1 MLRIRPGVERGVAR
15 LDWLD
20 SRHSFSFGHYY
31 DPRHMGFRDLRVI
44 NDDRV
49 APQTGF
55 GTHGHRDMEVVT
67 YVLDGEIAHK
77 DTLGNEGVIRA
88 GEVQRM
94 SAGTGVEHSELNP
107 SADEIARFLQ
117 IWILPNAAGL
127 TPGYDQIAVSAAEK
141 RNRLCRIVSPDG
153 GDGVLTINQDV
164 SIYAGTLDA
173 GATLTHDLSPDR
185 HAWLQVAK
193 GSLRL
198 NDQPLSEGDGIA
210 ISETDSLT
218 LIGETPSEL
227 LLFDLN

>member
-1 MLRIRPGVERGVAR
+1 MLRIRPGAERGVAR

-49 APQTGF
+49 APRSGF
-55 GTHGHRDMEVVT
+55 GTHGHRDMEIVT
-67 YVLDGEIAHK
+67 YVLDGELAHR

-107 SADEIARFLQ
+107 SADATVRFLQ
-117 IWILPNAAGL
+117 IWILPDAAGL
-127 TPGYDQIAVSAAEK
+127 TPGYDQIAVPAADK
-141 RNRLCRIVSPDG
+141 KNRLRPIVLPDG
-153 GDGVLTINQDV
+153 GDGVLSINQDV
-164 SIYAGTLDA
+164 GIHAATLDA
-173 GATLTHDLSPDR
+173 GARLTHDLSPDR
-185 HAWLQVAK
+185 HAWLQVAR

-198 NDQPLSEGDGIA
+198 DDQLLGEGDGVA
-210 ISETDSLT
+210 ISEMDSLT
-218 LIGETPSEL
+218 LHGETPAEF

>member
-1 MLRIRPGVERGVAR
+1 MLRIRPGAERGVAR

-49 APQTGF
+49 APRSGF
-55 GTHGHRDMEVVT
+55 GTHGHRDMEIVT
-67 YVLDGEIAHK
+67 YVLDGEVAHR
-77 DTLGNEGVIRA
+77 DTRGNAGGIRA

-107 SADEIARFLQ
+107 SADETARFLQ

-127 TPGYDQIAVSAAEK
+127 TPGYGQITVSAAEK
-141 RNRLCRIVSPDG
+141 RNRLRRIVSPDG
-153 GDGVLTINQDV
+153 GDGALSINQDV

-173 GATLTHDLSPDR
+173 GASLTHALSPDR

-198 NDQPLSEGDGIA
+198 NDRLLSEGDGVA

-218 LIGETPSEL
+218 LIGETPAES

>member
-1 MLRIRPGVERGVAR
+1 MLRIRPGAERGVAR

-49 APQTGF
+49 APRSGF
-55 GTHGHRDMEVVT
+55 GTHGHRDMEIVT
-67 YVLDGEIAHK
+67 YVLDGEVAHR
-77 DTLGNEGVIRA
+77 DTLGNAGVIRA

-107 SADEIARFLQ
+107 SADETARFLQ

-127 TPGYDQIAVSAAEK
+127 TPGYGQIAVSAAEK
-141 RNRLCRIVSPDG
+141 RNRLRRIVSPDG
-153 GDGVLTINQDV
+153 GDGALSINQDV

-173 GATLTHDLSPDR
+173 GATLTHDLSPNR

-198 NDQPLSEGDGIA
+198 NDQPLSEGDGVA

-218 LIGETPSEL
+218 LIGETPAEF

>member
-1 MLRIRPGVERGVAR
+1 MLRIRPGAERGVAR

-55 GTHGHRDMEVVT
+55 GTHGHRDMEIVT
-67 YVLDGEIAHK
+67 YVLDGEVAHR

-107 SADEIARFLQ
+107 SADETARFLQ

-127 TPGYDQIAVSAAEK
+127 TPAYDQITVPAAEK
-141 RNRLCRIVSPDG
+141 RNRLRRIVSPDG
-153 GDGVLTINQDV
+153 GDGALSINQDV
-164 SIYAGTLDA
+164 NIYAGTLDA
-173 GATLTHDLSPDR
+173 GASLTHDLSPDR

-198 NDQPLSEGDGIA
+198 DDQPLSEGDGIA

-218 LIGETPSEL
+218 LIGETPAEF